1 LSYVEKPT
9 DQLYILVIVK
19 IVGFFRY
26 MTLQLSHFWDTP
38 LQFTILE
45 TCHYNLLKVSK
56 PIDVFFKKRY
66 NLNHAI
72 MTLINWRYA
81 ILTHMSVTVVVPTC
95 Q

>member
-1 LSYVEKPT
+1 
-9 DQLYILVIVK
+9 
-19 IVGFFRY
+19 
-26 MTLQLSHFWDTP
+26 MTLQLSHFWDIP

-56 PIDVFFKKRY
+56 LIDVFFKKRY